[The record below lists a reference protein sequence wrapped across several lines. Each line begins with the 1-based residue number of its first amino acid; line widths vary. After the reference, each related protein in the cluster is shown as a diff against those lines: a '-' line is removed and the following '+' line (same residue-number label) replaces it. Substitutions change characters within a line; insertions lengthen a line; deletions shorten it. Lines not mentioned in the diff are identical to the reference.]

1 MISLDGWC
9 WMEDDDDTEYSL
21 LVLAS
26 EPVSRAVISNSNFSA
41 IRSLLL
47 LLFCCVLQC
56 NHKKLVLNYIDG
68 SSSWMDPKM
77 ESTYELLYYSSHV
90 IVSVVIAQIRTSRCC
105 CCCCMS
111 LSSFVFPSNRTKGD
125 HQQRR
130 QWPGRW
136 YGGEERAFQFRFK
149 IWWRF
154 QLASYLMF
162 SFVWWSSPAQRIISF
177 SNQGKIYGLIEMCGE
192 EKGPVL
198 FRVSEADADRRNGLS
213 WGFCERRKISSS
225 VSNPQMKIILRSTFL
240 SWLIEI
246 VIFVF
251 GRLLGLYHFN
261 YLIPDDVCLLAAG
274 DQWWWGLYN

>member
-1 MISLDGWC
+1 MAPHREWTPRWRVLTNYCTIPA
-9 WMEDDDDTEYSL
+9 MSL
-21 LVLAS
+21 LVLLLHKS
-26 EPVSRAVISNSNFSA
+26 GHLGVVVAVVCRWVLLCSHRIEQKAIISNVDSG
-41 IRSLLL
+41 
-47 LLFCCVLQC
+47 QE
-56 NHKKLVLNYIDG
+56 D
-68 SSSWMDPKM
+68 DM
-77 ESTYELLYYSSHV
+77 E
-90 IVSVVIAQIRTSRCC
+90 
-105 CCCCMS
+105 
-111 LSSFVFPSNRTKGD
+111 
-125 HQQRR
+125 
-130 QWPGRW
+130 
-136 YGGEERAFQFRFK
+136 EERELFNSDLRFDE
-149 IWWRF
+149 
-154 QLASYLMF
+154 LAGTSASYLMF

-261 YLIPDDVCLLAAG
+261 YLIPDDVCLLAAD

>member
-1 MISLDGWC
+1 MAPHREWTSRWRVLTNYCTIPA
-9 WMEDDDDTEYSL
+9 MSL
-21 LVLAS
+21 LVLLLHKS
-26 EPVSRAVISNSNFSA
+26 GHLGVVVAVVC
-41 IRSLLL
+41 RWVLL
-47 LLFCCVLQC
+47 C
-56 NHKKLVLNYIDG
+56 
-68 SSSWMDPKM
+68 
-77 ESTYELLYYSSHV
+77 SH
-90 IVSVVIAQIRTSRCC
+90 
-105 CCCCMS
+105 
-111 LSSFVFPSNRTKGD
+111 FPSNRTKGD

-225 VSNPQMKIILRSTFL
+225 VSNPQMKIILRSSFCHDW
-240 SWLIEI
+240 SK
-246 VIFVF
+246 
-251 GRLLGLYHFN
+251 
-261 YLIPDDVCLLAAG
+261 
-274 DQWWWGLYN
+274 